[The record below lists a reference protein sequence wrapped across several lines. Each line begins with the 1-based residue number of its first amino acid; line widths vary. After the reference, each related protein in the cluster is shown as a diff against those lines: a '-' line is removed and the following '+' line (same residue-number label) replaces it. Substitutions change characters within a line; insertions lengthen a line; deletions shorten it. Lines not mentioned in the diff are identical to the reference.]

1 LSKLERKGTYP
12 LYDWT
17 VSPLTSG
24 VSNSYKDDNNTNR
37 VEGSLFAVNN
47 FGTLSFSGN
56 AANRQM
62 KLSLFDKEGK
72 ELWNKTILKKELE

>member
-1 LSKLERKGTYP
+1 

-24 VSNSYKDDNNTNR
+24 VGNSYKDDVNTNR
-37 VEGSLFAVNN
+37 VEGSLFAQNN

-56 AANRQM
+56 KTNRQL
-62 KLSLFDKEGK
+62 KLTLFDVQGK
-72 ELWNKTILKKELE
+72 ELWNKVITKKELE